1 MSEVHSRRIYK
12 FKPRWE
18 HQVFMGAAEIRTAV
32 LKLGE
37 EVLGS
42 HFSVEIL
49 SEKENTLE
57 VRCEATTGAI
67 LYEMDSKIMFSILNW
82 CEREDI
88 DFSVEEME
96 AMTPDMDDY
105 V

>member
-1 MSEVHSRRIYK
+1 
-12 FKPRWE
+12 
-18 HQVFMGAAEIRTAV
+18 MGAAEIRTAV

-37 EVLGS
+37 DVLGS
-42 HFSVEIL
+42 HFSVKVL
-49 SEKENTLE
+49 SVEESTLE

-82 CEREDI
+82 CEKEDI

-96 AMTPDMDDY
+96 AKTPDMDDF

>member
-1 MSEVHSRRIYK
+1 
-12 FKPRWE
+12 
-18 HQVFMGAAEIRTAV
+18 MGAAEIRTAV

-37 EVLGS
+37 DVLGS
-42 HFSVEIL
+42 QFSVKII
-49 SEKENTLE
+49 SEKESTLE

-82 CEREDI
+82 CEKEDI

>member
-1 MSEVHSRRIYK
+1 
-12 FKPRWE
+12 
-18 HQVFMGAAEIRTAV
+18 MGAAEIRTAV

-37 EVLGS
+37 DVLGS
-42 HFSVEIL
+42 QFSVKII
-49 SEKENTLE
+49 SEKESTLE

-82 CEREDI
+82 CEKEDI
-88 DFSVEEME
+88 DFSVEKME

>member
-1 MSEVHSRRIYK
+1 
-12 FKPRWE
+12 
-18 HQVFMGAAEIRTAV
+18 MGTAEIRAAV

-42 HFSVEIL
+42 QFSVEIL